1 MKTQKLILSL
11 ICIATIFSFTAC
23 STSNKTV
30 SNNDSST
37 ISTSTETQASDN
49 HVQIPNPWVDCS
61 SLEDAARFAGFS
73 LQAPEQIDNYPD
85 ILIQSIEK
93 EIIQVIY
100 QNDTSSITIRKGVG
114 LDDISGDYNEYN
126 ESSTETINEH
136 QVTEKGNDG
145 KVYLAIW
152 SDGDYSYAV
161 STPGMTS
168 DEVTAIITQI
178 K

>member
-11 ICIATIFSFTAC
+11 VCAATIFSFTAC
-23 STSNKTV
+23 TSPNKT
-30 SNNDSST
+30 NTITNTST
-37 ISTSTETQASDN
+37 ASTSTEIPASDN
-49 HVQIPNPWVDCS
+49 NVQIPNPWVDCS
-61 SLEDAARFAGFS
+61 SLEDAAKLAGFS
-73 LQAPEQIDNYPD
+73 LQVPEQIDNYPD

-100 QNDTSSITIRKGVG
+100 QNDTSSIMIRKGVG
-114 LDDISGDYNEYN
+114 MDDISGDYNEYN

-152 SDGDYSYAV
+152 SDSDYAYSI

-168 DEVTAIITQI
+168 DEVAAIIAQI